1 MTDYK
6 QLVEWRRYFHQYP
19 ELSNEEFKT
28 TAKLRQILTEHDIK
42 ILDIPL
48 KTGLVA
54 EIGQGDKCIAVRSD
68 IDALPINELVN
79 HDFKSQNTDVMH
91 ACGHDIH
98 MASVLGTALQ
108 LKEIENQLNGRVK
121 IIFQAAEELGYGALE
136 VVDTGI
142 VDDVSAVLGF
152 HNYPSLNIGEF
163 AIKSGVITSAVDRF
177 EFTIQGVGGHAA
189 KPEQSN
195 DPVIVLGQLINSI
208 QSVVSRNISAFDEA
222 VVTIGQVSSGA
233 TWNVIAD
240 QAYVQ
245 GTVRTFDAEVRNL
258 IEQRLQDIAQGLTSM
273 FNVKVTLNYTKL
285 PGAVINDQQLTDTAI
300 KVAEEIGYN
309 VNVMKEPLTIGED
322 FSGFSQQI
330 PGVFAFIGSHS
341 NFDLHHPKYD
351 PDEAILKNVPNYFVK
366 LVEQLL
372 T

>member
-1 MTDYK
+1 MTDYN
-6 QLVEWRRYFHQYP
+6 QLVAWRRYFHQHP
-19 ELSNEEFKT
+19 ELSNEEINT
-28 TAKLRQILTEHDIK
+28 TAKLQQILEEHDIN
-42 ILDIPL
+42 ILETPL

-54 EIGQGDKCIAVRSD
+54 EIGQGDQCIAIRSD

-79 HDFKSQNTDVMH
+79 HDFKSVKSDVMH

-108 LKEIENQLNGRVK
+108 LKAIEGQLNGRVK

-136 VVDTGI
+136 VVNTGI
-142 VDDVSAVLGF
+142 VDDVSAILGF
-152 HNYPSLNIGEF
+152 HNYPSLNVGEF

-177 EFTIQGVGGHAA
+177 EFNIQGVGGHAA

-208 QSVVSRNISAFDEA
+208 QSIVSRNISAFDEA
-222 VVTIGQVSSGA
+222 VVTIGQVTSGS

-245 GTVRTFDAEVRNL
+245 GTVRTFDANVRDL
-258 IEQRLQDIAQGLTSM
+258 IEQRLQDIAQGLTAM
-273 FNVKVTLNYTKL
+273 FNATVTLNYTKL
-285 PGAVINDQQLTDTAI
+285 PGAVINDQQLTDKAI
-300 KVAEEIGYN
+300 QVAQEVGYN
-309 VNVMKEPLTIGED
+309 VNVMEEPLTIGED

-330 PGVFAFIGSHS
+330 PGVFAFIGSNS
-341 NFDLHHPKYD
+341 NYDLHHPQYD
-351 PDEAILKNVPNYFVK
+351 PDEMILKKVPSYFVN
-366 LVEQLL
+366 LVKQLL
-372 T
+372 V